1 MPERPDAPD
10 LLATA
15 RALLLE
21 SLLPA
26 LPRERQLEARM
37 IARAMEIAAR
47 PAPPAATVLA
57 GATAM
62 IRAGQADPGEPAHAA
77 LLAAIREELRARC
90 AVSDP
95 RAIRE
100 KTP

>member
-1 MPERPDAPD
+1 MPERPDAAD

-26 LPRERQLEARM
+26 LPRERQIEARM
-37 IARAMEIAAR
+37 VARAMEIAAR
-47 PAPPAATVLA
+47 MSLPGATMPE

-62 IRAGQADPGEPAHAA
+62 IRAGHADPGQPAHAP

-95 RAIRE
+95 RAI
-100 KTP
+100 KKDTP